1 MSNQI
6 KDVLEHQAASVSGVD
21 IEQRMAGVKAQ
32 VRARRARRNSGI
44 AAGVAVALM
53 SFGAMNGVPF
63 GGGVQAASRPAQ
75 LAGHDVPGTT
85 SSLGYGFRY
94 AEGKQGDGKVTL
106 KVKGASTA
114 RMLRFA
120 ADSGD
125 VVVMGLDERPMV
137 LKKKRQMGSQPPGSY
152 SAPRRPLC
160 TLLLLTAAQLG
171 SLFMTTPRPRL
182 GCRRERSP
190 TGKRLLTAR
199 NLSQPRSVTRARH
212 SSAFSYPG

>member
-1 MSNQI
+1 
-6 KDVLEHQAASVSGVD
+6 
-21 IEQRMAGVKAQ
+21 MAC
-32 VRARRARRNSGI
+32 
-44 AAGVAVALM
+44 
-53 SFGAMNGVPF
+53 PF

-137 LKKKRQMGSQPPGSY
+137 LKTTDGFTTTWQ
-152 SAPRRPLC
+152 
-160 TLLLLTAAQLG
+160 LLSTQ
-171 SLFMTTPRPRL
+171 SDH
-182 GCRRERSP
+182 C
-190 TGKRLLTAR
+190 AR
-199 NLSQPRSVTRARH
+199 
-212 SSAFSYPG
+212 YCC